1 MLHKIR
7 LIPGL
12 DKQSSDT
19 GAEGKWVNAD
29 YTRFRYGF
37 PEKVGG
43 WEQLVDA
50 NLIGAGRDQHTWVD
64 LAGNKYAAIGTN
76 KCLYIYFEGAFYD
89 ITPLDV
95 TRQQTGATFTFA
107 GTTTVTLTTSTA
119 HGAEAGDIIL
129 LDGVSGVT
137 ALGIGFTDADFEDIL
152 FEVTDAPTA
161 TTIEITMGSA
171 ATGSASGGTTTIDF
185 YYVIGPLIQTYG
197 YGWGTNTWSGQTLP
211 LIQTT
216 LNNAGVLAAGATS
229 AIFTNTTS
237 FPTTAAGGGTL
248 LIESELIT
256 YTTNDTGTNTLSG
269 FTRGVGGT
277 SDVEHA
283 NSTITYDATTY
294 VGWGSASSS
303 SNIVIEPGQWR
314 LLNYGENLL
323 ALIHNKTIFQ
333 WEPSIPNLDVRAVLV
348 TGTEVPTA
356 SRDMVLSTPDRHL
369 ICVGTETT
377 LQTAS
382 SQDDMFVRWSNQ
394 ESTTV
399 WTPTASNTAG
409 SQRLTDGSKLMGAI
423 VGRTAVYIWS
433 DTAMYTMKFIGPP
446 LTFGFQQMGT
456 NCGMSSQHAAAEVNG
471 LAYWMG
477 PTGFYKFD
485 GGRVQL
491 MPCLVEDYVFEDI
504 NANANQQIHV
514 AVNALFG
521 EITWFYPS
529 SNSDYVDRSV
539 TYNYLDSSPQNP
551 IWYTSSLARSTW
563 TIEGVFTKPYAT
575 EFKSAVAPTFPTV
588 VGISN
593 GASYYWQQEKGTDE
607 VFASGTTNAI
617 AANVESGDYDIGTQ
631 GIEGPIGGEFMM
643 RISRII
649 PDFGA
654 QTGTAKVYLNT
665 KEFPSSTATST
676 SYNATTS
683 TTQIHTR
690 ARARQIAIKV
700 GNVDTGQ
707 TWRMGTFRLDI
718 HPGGRR

>member
-7 LIPGL
+7 LKPGL

-29 YTRFRYGF
+29 YSRFRYGF

-43 WEQLVDA
+43 WEQLV
-50 NLIGAGRDQHTWVD
+50 NNTLIGAGRDQHTWVD

-89 ITPLDV
+89 ITPLD
-95 TRQQTGATFTFA
+95 TARQQTGATFTTVS
-107 GTTTVTLTTSTA
+107 GSKTVTLTTSTA
-119 HGAEAGDIIL
+119 HGASEGDIIL
-129 LDGVSGVT
+129 CSSAASVPGGYST
-137 ALGIGFTDADFEDIL
+137 SDFDDIL
-152 FEVTDAPTA
+152 FEVTDVPTG
-161 TTIEITMGSA
+161 TTMEITMAANAGS
-171 ATGSASGGTTTIDF
+171 SAGPSGTVTIDF
-185 YYVIGPLIQTYG
+185 YYIIGPLIQTYG

-216 LNNAGVLAAGATS
+216 LDGALLNDAYGTGGSGTDIDLTS
-229 AIFTNTTS
+229 TTNFS
-237 FPTTAAGGGTL
+237 SSGTIL
-248 LIESELIT
+248 VESELIT
-256 YTTNDTGTNTLSG
+256 YTGITSNTLNGITRGTN
-269 FTRGVGGT
+269 GT
-277 SDVEHA
+277 STAAHA
-283 NSTITYDATTY
+283 DNVATYDATNY

-314 LLNYGENLL
+314 LINYGENLL
-323 ALIHNKTIFQ
+323 ALIHNKKIFQ
-333 WEPSIPNLDVRAVLV
+333 WEPSLPNLEVRAVLV
-348 TGTEVPTA
+348 TGSEVPTA

-369 ICVGTETT
+369 ICIGTETT
-377 LQTAS
+377 LQTAAT
-382 SQDDMFVRWSNQ
+382 QDDMFVRWSNQ

-399 WTPTASNTAG
+399 WTPTATNTAG

-423 VGRTAVYIWS
+423 VGKTAVYIWS
-433 DTAMYTMKFIGPP
+433 DTAMYTMKFIGQPF
-446 LTFGFQQMGT
+446 TFGFTQMGT
-456 NCGMSSQHAAAEVNG
+456 NCGMSSQHSAAEVNG
-471 LAYWMG
+471 IAYWMG

-504 NANANQQIHV
+504 NTDANQQIHV

-529 SNSDYVDRSV
+529 SSSDYVDRSV
-539 TYNYLDSSPQNP
+539 TYNYMESTADNP

-563 TIEGVFTKPYAT
+563 TIEGVFAKPYAT
-575 EFKSAVAPTFPTV
+575 EFKSAVAPTYPTV

-607 VFASGTTNAI
+607 VFANGTTNAI
-617 AANVESGDYDIGTQ
+617 AGYIESGDYDIGGPEGEQ
-631 GIEGPIGGEFMM
+631 GEGEFMM

-649 PDFGA
+649 PDYGA
-654 QTGTAKVYLNT
+654 QTGDSRITLST
-665 KEFPSSTATST
+665 KAFPSSTAVATNHT
-676 SYNATTS
+676 ATTS
-683 TTQIHTR
+683 TTQLFTR
-690 ARARQIAIKV
+690 SRARQIAIKV
-700 GNVDTGQ
+700 GNISTGQ

-718 HPGGRR
+718 HAGGRR

>member
-1 MLHKIR
+1 MLH
-7 LIPGL
+7 
-12 DKQSSDT
+12 
-19 GAEGKWVNAD
+19 VNK
-29 YTRFRYGF
+29 
-37 PEKVGG
+37 PERPLLS
-43 WEQLVDA
+43 LV
-50 NLIGAGRDQHTWVD
+50 Q
-64 LAGNKYAAIGTN
+64 
-76 KCLYIYFEGAFYD
+76 
-89 ITPLDV
+89 
-95 TRQQTGATFTFA
+95 
-107 GTTTVTLTTSTA
+107 TTVTLTTSTA

-152 FEVTDAPTA
+152 FEITAAPTA
-161 TTIEITMGSA
+161 TTMEVTMGSA

-237 FPTTAAGGGTL
+237 FPTTAAGGGTI

-256 YTTNDTGTNTLSG
+256 YTTNNTGTNTLSG
-269 FTRGVGGT
+269 FGRGAGGT

-294 VGWGSASSS
+294 VGWGSASAS
-303 SNIVIEPGQWR
+303 SNIIIEPAQWR

-348 TGTEVPTA
+348 TGSEVPTA

-369 ICVGTETT
+369 ICIGTETT

-382 SQDDMFVRWSNQ
+382 TQDDMFVRWSNQ

-399 WTPTASNTAG
+399 WTSTASNTAG
-409 SQRLTDGSKLMGAI
+409 SQRLSDGSKLMGGI

-446 LTFGFQQMGT
+446 LTFGFQQVGT

-471 LAYWMG
+471 IAYWMG
-477 PTGFYKFD
+477 PTGFYSFN
-485 GGRVQL
+485 GGRVEL

-575 EFKSAVAPTFPTV
+575 EFKSGVAPTFPTV

-617 AANVESGDYDIGTQ
+617 AANIESGDYDIGTQ

-649 PDFGA
+649 PDFGT

>member
-7 LIPGL
+7 LKPGL

-29 YTRFRYGF
+29 YSRFRYSF
-37 PEKVGG
+37 PEKIGG
-43 WEQLVDA
+43 WEQLVDDT
-50 NLIGAGRDQHTWVD
+50 LIGAGRDQHTWVD

-89 ITPLDV
+89 ITPLD
-95 TRQQTGATFTFA
+95 TARQQTGATFT
-107 GTTTVTLTTSTA
+107 TTSGSKTVTLTTSTA
-119 HGAEAGDIIL
+119 HEAETGDIIL
-129 LDGVSGVT
+129 CSSATSVPG
-137 ALGIGFTDADFEDIL
+137 GFSASDFDDIL
-152 FEVTDAPTA
+152 FEVTDVPTA
-161 TTIEITMGSA
+161 TTMEITMGS
-171 ATGSASGGTTTIDF
+171 TASSTAGPSGTVTIDF

-197 YGWGTNTWSGQTLP
+197 YGWGTNTYSGQTLP

-216 LNNAGVLAAGATS
+216 LNGALLNDAYGTGGSGTDIVLTS
-229 AIFTNTTS
+229 TTNFS
-237 FPTTAAGGGTL
+237 SSGTIL
-248 LIESELIT
+248 VDSELIT
-256 YTTNDTGTNTLSG
+256 YTGITSNTLNGITRGTN
-269 FTRGVGGT
+269 GT
-277 SDVEHA
+277 STAAHSDGA
-283 NSTITYDATTY
+283 TTYDATNY

-314 LLNYGENLL
+314 LINYGENLL
-323 ALIHNKTIFQ
+323 ALMHNKKIFQ
-333 WEPSIPNLDVRAVLV
+333 WEPSIPNLSVRAVLV
-348 TGTEVPTA
+348 TGSEVPTA

-377 LQTAS
+377 LQTAA

-394 ESTTV
+394 ESITV
-399 WTPTASNTAG
+399 WTPTATNTAG
-409 SQRLTDGSKLMGAI
+409 SQRLTDGSKLMGAV
-423 VGRTAVYIWS
+423 VGKTAVYIWS

-446 LTFGFQQMGT
+446 FTFGFNQVGT
-456 NCGMSSQHAAAEVNG
+456 NCGMSSQHSAAEVNG
-471 LAYWMG
+471 IAYWMG
-477 PTGFYKFD
+477 PTGFYSFN

-504 NANANQQIHV
+504 NTNANQQIHV

-529 SNSDYVDRSV
+529 SGSDYVDRSV
-539 TYNYLDSSPQNP
+539 TYNYLESTPENP

-563 TIEGVFTKPYAT
+563 TIEGVFSKPYAT
-575 EFKSAVAPTFPTV
+575 EFKSAVAPTYPTV

-593 GASYYWQQEKGTDE
+593 GGSYYWQQEKGNDE

-617 AANVESGDYDIGTQ
+617 AGYVESGDYDIGSAEGDQ
-631 GIEGPIGGEFMM
+631 GEGEFMM

-649 PDFGA
+649 PDYGA
-654 QTGTAKVYLNT
+654 QTGDSRITLST
-665 KEFPSSTATST
+665 KAFPSSTAVATNHT
-676 SYNATTS
+676 ATTT
-683 TTQIHTR
+683 TTQLFTR
-690 ARARQIAIKV
+690 SRARQIAIKV
-700 GNVDTGQ
+700 GNTSTGQ

>member
-37 PEKVGG
+37 PEKIGG
-43 WEQLVDA
+43 WEQLVDK

-89 ITPLDV
+89 ITPLDAS
-95 TRQQTGATFTFA
+95 RQQTGATFTMVN
-107 GTTTVTLTTSTA
+107 TETTVTLTTSTA
-119 HGAEAGDIIL
+119 HGAEEGDIIL
-129 LDGVSGVT
+129 LDAVT
-137 ALGIGFTDADFEDIL
+137 VPAGTGFSDSDFEDIL
-152 FEVTDAPTA
+152 FEVKDAPTA

-171 ATGSASGGTTTIDF
+171 ATGSGSGGTTAVNF

-216 LNNAGVLAAGATS
+216 LNGALFNDAYGTGGS
-229 AIFTNTTS
+229 GTDIILTDTTG
-237 FPTTAAGGGTL
+237 FTAAGTIL
-248 LIESELIT
+248 VDSELIT
-256 YTTNDTGTNTLSG
+256 YTGITSNTLNGITRGTN
-269 FTRGVGGT
+269 GT
-277 SDVEHA
+277 STAAHSSGA
-283 NSTITYDATTY
+283 ATYDATTY
-294 VGWGSASSS
+294 VGWGQASASS
-303 SNIVIEPGQWR
+303 NIIIEPAQWR

-333 WEPSIPNLDVRAVLV
+333 WEPSIPNLSVRAILV
-348 TGTEVPTA
+348 TGSEVPTA

-369 ICVGTETT
+369 ICIGTEIT

-409 SQRLTDGSKLMGAI
+409 SQRLADGSKLMGGI

-446 LTFGFQQMGT
+446 LTFGFQQVGT

-471 LAYWMG
+471 IAYWMG
-477 PTGFYKFD
+477 PTGFYQFN
-485 GGRVQL
+485 GGRVEL
-491 MPCLVEDYVFEDI
+491 MPCLVEDYVFGDI

-529 SNSDYVDRSV
+529 SGSDYVDRSV

-575 EFKSAVAPTFPTV
+575 EFKSAVAPTYPTV

-593 GASYYWQQEKGTDE
+593 GASYYWAQETGTDE
-607 VFASGTTNAI
+607 VFADGTTNAI
-617 AANVESGDYDIGTQ
+617 TASVESGDYDIGTQ

-683 TTQIHTR
+683 TTQIFTR

>member
-7 LIPGL
+7 LVPGL

-29 YTRFRYGF
+29 YSRFRYGF

-43 WEQLVDA
+43 WEQLVND

-89 ITPLDV
+89 ITPLD
-95 TRQQTGATFTFA
+95 TSRQQTGATFTTVS
-107 GTTTVTLTTSTA
+107 GSKTVTLTTSTA
-119 HGAEAGDIIL
+119 HAAETGDIIL
-129 LDGVSGVT
+129 CSSATSVPG
-137 ALGIGFTDADFEDIL
+137 GFSASNFDDIL
-152 FEVTDAPTA
+152 FEVTDVPSA
-161 TTIEITMGSA
+161 TTMEITMGSTA
-171 ATGSASGGTTTIDF
+171 GSSAGPIGTVTIDF
-185 YYVIGPLIQTYG
+185 YYVIGPIIQTYG

-216 LNNAGVLAAGATS
+216 LNGSLSNNTYGTGGSGTDIILTS
-229 AIFTNTTS
+229 TTG
-237 FPTTAAGGGTL
+237 FTAAGTIL
-248 LIESELIT
+248 VESELIT
-256 YTTNDTGTNTLSG
+256 YTGITSNTLNG
-269 FTRGVGGT
+269 ITRATNGT
-277 SDVEHA
+277 VTATHA
-283 NSTITYDATTY
+283 DGTTTYDASTY
-294 VGWGSASSS
+294 VGWGNASSS
-303 SNIVIEPGQWR
+303 SNIVIEPAQWR
-314 LLNYGENLL
+314 LINYGENLL

-333 WEPSIPNLDVRAVLV
+333 WVPSLPNLSVRAVPV
-348 TGTEVPTA
+348 TGTQVPTA

-369 ICVGTETT
+369 ICVGTENT
-377 LQTAS
+377 LQTES

-399 WTPTASNTAG
+399 WTPTATNTAG

-423 VGRTAVYIWS
+423 VGKTAVYIWS

-446 LTFGFQQMGT
+446 FTFGFNQVGT
-456 NCGMSSQHAAAEVNG
+456 NCGMSSQHSSAEVNG
-471 LAYWMG
+471 IAYWMG

-504 NANANQQIHV
+504 NTSANQQIHV

-529 SNSDYVDRSV
+529 ATSDYVDRSV
-539 TYNYLDSSPQNP
+539 TYNYLESTPDNP

-563 TIEGVFTKPYAT
+563 TVEGVFAKPYAT
-575 EFKSAVAPTFPTV
+575 EFKSAVAPTYPTV

-607 VFASGTTNAI
+607 VFSSGTTNAI
-617 AANVESGDYDIGTQ
+617 VGYVESGDYDIGSPEGEQ
-631 GIEGPIGGEFMM
+631 GEGEFMM

-649 PDFGA
+649 PDYGA
-654 QTGTAKVYLNT
+654 QTGDSRITLST
-665 KEFPSSTATST
+665 KAFPSSTAVATNHT
-676 SYNATTS
+676 ATTS
-683 TTQIHTR
+683 TTQLFTR
-690 ARARQIAIKV
+690 SRARQIAIKV
-700 GNVDTGQ
+700 GNISTGQ